1 MCPRGERP
9 GSVDRGQEATGGAVE
24 GEASILPGRA
34 LTESRQPLHVAPDG
48 AGIRLVL
55 FRQRVRLGGVLMR
68 QFQSTKSADYTIDTN
83 DARPNNIPEFAV
95 LSQCL
100 RCEPRE
106 RAIRRPY
113 SSATECLTSGS
124 VRGRSA

>member
-1 MCPRGERP
+1 MCPRGEGP

-68 QFQSTKSADYTIDTN
+68 QFQSTRSSVPIAS
-83 DARPNNIPEFAV
+83 V
-95 LSQCL
+95 LNS
-100 RCEPRE
+100 PV
-106 RAIRRPY
+106 
-113 SSATECLTSGS
+113 SM
-124 VRGRSA
+124 GRSSIRACRARAAS

>member
-24 GEASILPGRA
+24 GEASILPRRA

-55 FRQRVRLGGVLMR
+55 FRQRVRLSGLLLR
-68 QFQSTKSADYTIDTN
+68 QFESPQYRLEHRVPRIAQL
-83 DARPNNIPEFAV
+83 
-95 LSQCL
+95 LS
-100 RCEPRE
+100 
-106 RAIRRPY
+106 RRPQEEG
-113 SSATECLTSGS
+113 AVARG
-124 VRGRSA
+124 VRVE